1 MSERHRPFFT
11 VDEIHELFHRAL
23 ADAAVSDMR
32 RSQRRAELRQPHIR
46 NWGIATGARPYR
58 RSAAVGWWALVAT
71 VAVCAVVIVV
81 TL

>member
-1 MSERHRPFFT
+1 MMAK
-11 VDEIHELFHRAL
+11 LL
-23 ADAAVSDMR
+23 ADSDVAAMR
-32 RSQRRAELRQPHIR
+32 RCQRAEFRQPFIR